1 MGDAGLRSGMLVFP
15 DLTQLDLTGPYEILA
30 RVPGAETLLIW
41 KTLEPVRS
49 EFGLTILPMATFES
63 CGPLDLVMVP
73 GGAGMNPLL
82 EDDEVLAFLRRTA
95 AAARYVVGICTGSL
109 VLGAAGLLRGK
120 RASTHWMSH
129 DLLAQFGAIPV
140 RERVVVDGN
149 VFTGGGVTAGIDV
162 AGVGRGCD
170 ALDLCCGPG
179 VAAAAAAARGA
190 VACGLDFSP
199 AMLAQARASNPDLRF
214 HQGDA
219 EAVPLPDASFDA
231 IVSNF
236 GIHHVPRPE
245 RALTEALRVLRPGGV
260 LAFTTW
266 AAPTH
271 NIAWQ
276 LLFDAIRLH
285 GDIDAASS
293 PPSGGGLGEAATVK
307 RLLRDIG
314 FAEASAK
321 ILR

>member
-162 AGVGRGCD
+162 ALR
-170 ALDLCCGPG
+170 
-179 VAAAAAAARGA
+179 VAAEIAGRETAEAIQLAVEYDPAPPFAAGSPERAPQAVLDRVLTRAAPRQRDRTERAARAAAR
-190 VACGLDFSP
+190 
-199 AMLAQARASNPDLRF
+199 LR
-214 HQGDA
+214 
-219 EAVPLPDASFDA
+219 
-231 IVSNF
+231 
-236 GIHHVPRPE
+236 
-245 RALTEALRVLRPGGV
+245 
-260 LAFTTW
+260 
-266 AAPTH
+266 
-271 NIAWQ
+271 
-276 LLFDAIRLH
+276 
-285 GDIDAASS
+285 
-293 PPSGGGLGEAATVK
+293 
-307 RLLRDIG
+307 
-314 FAEASAK
+314 
-321 ILR
+321 